1 MVRSGREDDAG
12 VQSLIDAIDAFLD
25 GVTGIS
31 WTPLVLAICCH
42 LGRIVSRS
50 RAWRNVIAAAYP
62 DERVRWRD
70 VYGGYVA
77 GVGVNAI
84 LPGRGGDLLR
94 LYIVKHRVD
103 GSTYPTLASTML
115 ADGIFDLFAASLLL
129 AWALYEGILPG
140 TSVLPSLPGTD
151 WLWVF
156 RNPWQSVVIAG
167 FFLAIAL
174 IVLGLYLPRI
184 TAFWDRVRQGL
195 AILRKPRRYLRYVAL
210 WDAVDWLLRLT
221 AIFFFLEAFGL
232 PATVHNTLAYQVAGS
247 LSTALPLTPAG
258 IGTEQAL
265 LVYIFSGTAPTS
277 DILAF
282 SVGVKLITVAINVAL
297 GVTAIAVMLG
307 SVRWKHRVEA
317 DAAGRI

>member
-1 MVRSGREDDAG
+1 
-12 VQSLIDAIDAFLD
+12 VQSLIDAIDAFFD
-25 GVTGIS
+25 GITGIS
-31 WTPLVLAICCH
+31 WTPLGLAICCH

-62 DERVRWRD
+62 EERVRWRD

-84 LPGRGGDLLR
+84 LPGRGGDILR

-115 ADGIFDLFAASLLL
+115 ADGIFDLFAAALLL

-140 TSVLPSLPGTD
+140 SSVLPSLPGTD

-195 AILRKPRRYLRYVAL
+195 TILRTPRKYLRRVAL
-210 WDAVDWLLRLT
+210 FDALDWLLRLT

-232 PATVHNTLAYQVAGS
+232 PATVHNALAYQVAGS

-282 SVGVKLITVAINVAL
+282 SVGVKLITVAINVTL

-307 SVRWKHRVEA
+307 SLRWKHRVEA
-317 DAAGRI
+317 DAAGRV

>member
-1 MVRSGREDDAG
+1 MVGSGREDDAG

-31 WTPLVLAICCH
+31 WTPLGLAICCH

-94 LYIVKHRVD
+94 LYIVKHRVE
-103 GSTYPTLASTML
+103 GATYPTLASTML
-115 ADGIFDLFAASLLL
+115 ADGLFDLLAAGLLL

-140 TSVLPSLPGTD
+140 SSVLPSLPGTD

-156 RNPWQSVVIAG
+156 RNPWQAVVIAG

-174 IVLGLYLPRI
+174 ILAGLYFPRI

-195 AILRKPRRYLRYVAL
+195 AILRTPRRYLRHVAL
-210 WDAVDWLLRLT
+210 WDALDWLLRLT

-232 PATVHNTLAYQVAGS
+232 PATAHNALAYQVVGS

-265 LVYIFSGTAPTS
+265 LVYVFSGLASTS
-277 DILAF
+277 EILAF
-282 SVGVKLITVAINVAL
+282 SVGVKLITVAINVTL
-297 GVTAIAVMLG
+297 GVTAVAIMLG
-307 SVRWKHRVEA
+307 SVRWRHRVEA
-317 DAAGRI
+317 DAAGRV

>member
-1 MVRSGREDDAG
+1 
-12 VQSLIDAIDAFLD
+12 VQGLIDAIDAFLD
-25 GVTGIS
+25 GITAIS

-62 DERVRWRD
+62 EERVRWRD

-115 ADGIFDLFAASLLL
+115 ADGIFDLFAAGLLL

-156 RNPWQSVVIAG
+156 RNPWQSTVIAG
-167 FFLAIAL
+167 FFFAIVL
-174 IVLGLYLPRI
+174 IVLGLYFPHI

-195 AILRKPRRYLRYVAL
+195 TILRTPRKYLRYVAL
-210 WDAVDWLLRLT
+210 WDALDWLLRLT

-232 PATVHNTLAYQVAGS
+232 PATVHNALAYQVAGS

-265 LVYIFSGTAPTS
+265 LVYIFAGTAPTS

-307 SVRWKHRVEA
+307 SLRWKHRVEA
-317 DAAGRI
+317 DAAGRV

>member
-1 MVRSGREDDAG
+1 M
-12 VQSLIDAIDAFLD
+12 QSLIDAIDAFFD
-25 GVTGIS
+25 GITGIS
-31 WTPLVLAICCH
+31 WTPLGLAICCH

-62 DERVRWRD
+62 EERVRWRD

-84 LPGRGGDLLR
+84 LPGRGGDILR

-115 ADGIFDLFAASLLL
+115 ADGIFDLFAAALLL

-140 TSVLPSLPGTD
+140 SSVLPSLPGTD

-195 AILRKPRRYLRYVAL
+195 TILRTPRKYLRRVAL
-210 WDAVDWLLRLT
+210 FDALDWLLRLT

-232 PATVHNTLAYQVAGS
+232 PATVHNALAYQVAGS

-282 SVGVKLITVAINVAL
+282 SVGVKLITVAINVTL

-307 SVRWKHRVEA
+307 SLRWKHRVEA
-317 DAAGRI
+317 DAAGRV